1 MSSFAGSDFFT
12 SVFARFL
19 CGFGTAVCRQGVTGV
34 SRGSGIL
41 GDMAFLLFEMGREG
55 GRNTDMAGKAEINYL
70 NQKLNKKQDIAA
82 SIKMAVGTCT
92 VSCQTKDDILGKYV
106 GQITID

>member
-1 MSSFAGSDFFT
+1 
-12 SVFARFL
+12 
-19 CGFGTAVCRQGVTGV
+19 
-34 SRGSGIL
+34 
-41 GDMAFLLFEMGREG
+41 
-55 GRNTDMAGKAEINYL
+55 MAGKAEINYL

-106 GQITID
+106 GQITIDRLTNFVNGCVVIPIEAGSSEYSNGVCDISVGSDNWIRVNSPIATNAYVRCLLLYL